1 MLYFDNAATTYPKPE
16 QVYKEMDR
24 LTRECAVNSG
34 RGSYKKAENASAVIN
49 ETRKKVSEF
58 MGAENAEDVIFTS
71 SATEAANRVLRG
83 YGFEENMTV
92 YVSPYEHNAV
102 MRTLEALRKEKKF
115 KIKVLETDEKG
126 YLNLDDIEYQFM
138 CDEPDFVCINLAS
151 NVTGYVLPAERV
163 ADMAKEYGAI
173 VLADAAQ
180 AAGNIEINLKE
191 TNIDILIFA
200 GHKSMYGL
208 FGVGGFITNSRI
220 FDRDKNIT
228 PVIFGGNGEDSLNLE
243 LSERGISR
251 YEVGSPNIAAI
262 GTLKTAID
270 TIEKDLVKN
279 VEKLKVY
286 CMDHPENFYFMDVY
300 SSVSYSEK
308 MFVNVDNSIHN
319 YDIMGGWASKSPL
332 YRKKLKAYQINTM
345 EEGLLSMENVYFVR
359 KKAED
364 MHWLSNY
371 YESHGENIKITLVET
386 IDDVF
391 EIYRIE
397 AANL

>member
-1 MLYFDNAATTYPKPE
+1 MIYFDNAATTYPKPE

-92 YVSPYEHNAV
+92 YVSPYEHNAA

-270 TIEKDLVKN
+270 TIEKDLSGTQERENRLLKYLI
-279 VEKLKVY
+279 EKLEDIDGIHIFQK
-286 CMDHPENFYFMDVY
+286 PETEEEFQNHIPVLSIGFEKY
-300 SSVSYSEK
+300 VSDDAGTILDGE
-308 MFVNVDNSIHN
+308 
-319 YDIMGGWASKSPL
+319 YDIAVRTGYHCAPFVHDVIGSKRYGGTVRISMGQFTTKEDVDELVA
-332 YRKKLKAYQINTM
+332 A
-345 EEGLLSMENVYFVR
+345 VR
-359 KKAED
+359 D
-364 MHWLSNY
+364 M
-371 YESHGENIKITLVET
+371 
-386 IDDVF
+386 
-391 EIYRIE
+391 R
-397 AANL
+397 

>member
-270 TIEKDLVKN
+270 TIEKDLSGTQERENRLLKYLI
-279 VEKLKVY
+279 EKLEDIDGIHIFQK
-286 CMDHPENFYFMDVY
+286 PETEEEFQNHIPVLSIGFEKY
-300 SSVSYSEK
+300 VSDDAGTILDGE
-308 MFVNVDNSIHN
+308 
-319 YDIMGGWASKSPL
+319 YDIAVRTGYHCAPFVHDVIGSKRYGGTVRISMGRFTTKEDVDELVA
-332 YRKKLKAYQINTM
+332 A
-345 EEGLLSMENVYFVR
+345 VR
-359 KKAED
+359 D
-364 MHWLSNY
+364 M
-371 YESHGENIKITLVET
+371 
-386 IDDVF
+386 
-391 EIYRIE
+391 R
-397 AANL
+397 

>member
-220 FDRDKNIT
+220 FDRDKNIA

-270 TIEKDLVKN
+270 TIEKDLSGTQERENRLLKYLI
-279 VEKLKVY
+279 EKLEDIDGIHIFQK
-286 CMDHPENFYFMDVY
+286 PETEEEFQNHIAVLSIGFEKY
-300 SSVSYSEK
+300 VSDDAGTILDGE
-308 MFVNVDNSIHN
+308 
-319 YDIMGGWASKSPL
+319 YDIAVRTGYHCAPLVHDVIGSKRYGGTVRISMGRFTTKEDVDELVA
-332 YRKKLKAYQINTM
+332 A
-345 EEGLLSMENVYFVR
+345 VR
-359 KKAED
+359 D
-364 MHWLSNY
+364 M
-371 YESHGENIKITLVET
+371 
-386 IDDVF
+386 
-391 EIYRIE
+391 R
-397 AANL
+397 

>member
-270 TIEKDLVKN
+270 TIEKDLSGTQERENRLLKYLI
-279 VEKLKVY
+279 EKLEDIDGIYIFQK
-286 CMDHPENFYFMDVY
+286 PETEEEFQNHIAVLSIGFEKY
-300 SSVSYSEK
+300 VSDDAGTILDGE
-308 MFVNVDNSIHN
+308 
-319 YDIMGGWASKSPL
+319 YDIAVRTGYHCAPLVHDVIGSKRYGGTVRISMGRFTTKEDVDELVAAV
-332 YRKKLKAYQINTM
+332 R
-345 EEGLLSMENVYFVR
+345 LSLI
-359 KKAED
+359 
-364 MHWLSNY
+364 H
-371 YESHGENIKITLVET
+371 I
-386 IDDVF
+386 
-391 EIYRIE
+391 
-397 AANL
+397 

>member
-270 TIEKDLVKN
+270 TIEKDLSGTQERENRLLKYLI
-279 VEKLKVY
+279 EKLEDIDGIHIFQK
-286 CMDHPENFYFMDVY
+286 PETEEEFQNHIPVLSIGFEKY
-300 SSVSYSEK
+300 VSDDAGTILDGE
-308 MFVNVDNSIHN
+308 
-319 YDIMGGWASKSPL
+319 YDIAVRTGYHCAPFVHDVIGSKRYGGTVRISMGQFTTKEDVDELVAAVRDMRQDKGGWKD
-332 YRKKLKAYQINTM
+332 
-345 EEGLLSMENVYFVR
+345 E
-359 KKAED
+359 
-364 MHWLSNY
+364 
-371 YESHGENIKITLVET
+371 
-386 IDDVF
+386 
-391 EIYRIE
+391 
-397 AANL
+397 

>member
-200 GHKSMYGL
+200 GHKSMYGI

-220 FDRDKNIT
+220 FDRDKNIA

-270 TIEKDLVKN
+270 TIEKDLSETQERENRLLKYLI
-279 VEKLKVY
+279 EKLE
-286 CMDHPENFYFMDVY
+286 DIDGIHIFQRPETEEEFQNHIAVLSIGFEKY
-300 SSVSYSEK
+300 VSDDAGTILDGE
-308 MFVNVDNSIHN
+308 
-319 YDIMGGWASKSPL
+319 YDIAVRTGYHCAPLVHDVIGSKRYGGTVRISMGRFTTKEDVDELVA
-332 YRKKLKAYQINTM
+332 A
-345 EEGLLSMENVYFVR
+345 VR
-359 KKAED
+359 D
-364 MHWLSNY
+364 M
-371 YESHGENIKITLVET
+371 
-386 IDDVF
+386 
-391 EIYRIE
+391 R
-397 AANL
+397 

>member
-163 ADMAKEYGAI
+163 EDMAKEYGAI
-173 VLADAAQ
+173 VLADAAR

-270 TIEKDLVKN
+270 TIEKDLSGTQERENRLLKYLI
-279 VEKLKVY
+279 EKLEDIDGIHIFQK
-286 CMDHPENFYFMDVY
+286 PETEEEFQNHIPVLSIGFEKY
-300 SSVSYSEK
+300 VSDDAGTILDGE
-308 MFVNVDNSIHN
+308 
-319 YDIMGGWASKSPL
+319 YDIAVRTGYHCAPFVHDVIGSKRYGGTVRISMGRFTTKEDVDELVA
-332 YRKKLKAYQINTM
+332 A
-345 EEGLLSMENVYFVR
+345 VR
-359 KKAED
+359 D
-364 MHWLSNY
+364 M
-371 YESHGENIKITLVET
+371 
-386 IDDVF
+386 
-391 EIYRIE
+391 R
-397 AANL
+397 

>member
-102 MRTLEALRKEKKF
+102 MRTIEALRKEKKF

-251 YEVGSPNIAAI
+251 YEVGSHNIAAI

-270 TIEKDLVKN
+270 TIEKDLSGTQERENRLLKYLI
-279 VEKLKVY
+279 EKLEDIDGIYIFQK
-286 CMDHPENFYFMDVY
+286 PETEEEFQNHIAVLSIGFEKY
-300 SSVSYSEK
+300 VSDDAGTILDGE
-308 MFVNVDNSIHN
+308 
-319 YDIMGGWASKSPL
+319 YDIAVRTGYHCAPLVHDVIGSKRYGGTVRISMGRFTTKEDVDELVA
-332 YRKKLKAYQINTM
+332 A
-345 EEGLLSMENVYFVR
+345 VR
-359 KKAED
+359 D
-364 MHWLSNY
+364 M
-371 YESHGENIKITLVET
+371 
-386 IDDVF
+386 
-391 EIYRIE
+391 R
-397 AANL
+397 

>member
-102 MRTLEALRKEKKF
+102 MRTLEALGKEKKF

-151 NVTGYVLPAERV
+151 NVTGYVLPVERV

-270 TIEKDLVKN
+270 TIEKDLSGTQERENRLLKYLI
-279 VEKLKVY
+279 EKLEDIDGIYIFQK
-286 CMDHPENFYFMDVY
+286 PETEEEFQNHIAVLSIGFEKY
-300 SSVSYSEK
+300 VSDDAGTILDGE
-308 MFVNVDNSIHN
+308 
-319 YDIMGGWASKSPL
+319 YDIAVRTGYHCAPLVHDVIGSKRYGGTVRISMGRFTTKEDVDELVA
-332 YRKKLKAYQINTM
+332 A
-345 EEGLLSMENVYFVR
+345 VR
-359 KKAED
+359 D
-364 MHWLSNY
+364 M
-371 YESHGENIKITLVET
+371 
-386 IDDVF
+386 
-391 EIYRIE
+391 R
-397 AANL
+397 

>member
-270 TIEKDLVKN
+270 TIEKDLSGTQERENRLLKYLI
-279 VEKLKVY
+279 EKLEDIDGIYIFQK
-286 CMDHPENFYFMDVY
+286 PETEEEFQNHIAVLSIGFEKY
-300 SSVSYSEK
+300 VSDDAGTILDGE
-308 MFVNVDNSIHN
+308 
-319 YDIMGGWASKSPL
+319 YDIAVRTGYHCAPLVHYVIGSKRYGGTVRISMGRFTTKEDVDELVA
-332 YRKKLKAYQINTM
+332 A
-345 EEGLLSMENVYFVR
+345 VR
-359 KKAED
+359 D
-364 MHWLSNY
+364 M
-371 YESHGENIKITLVET
+371 
-386 IDDVF
+386 
-391 EIYRIE
+391 R
-397 AANL
+397 

>member
-163 ADMAKEYGAI
+163 VDMAKEYGAI

-220 FDRDKNIT
+220 FDRDKNIA

-270 TIEKDLVKN
+270 TIEKDLSETQERENRLLKYLI
-279 VEKLKVY
+279 EKLEDIDGIHIFQKPETEEEFQ
-286 CMDHPENFYFMDVY
+286 DHIAVLSIGFEKY
-300 SSVSYSEK
+300 VSDDAGTILDGE
-308 MFVNVDNSIHN
+308 
-319 YDIMGGWASKSPL
+319 YDIAVRTGYHCAPLVHDVIGSKRYGGTVRISMGRFTTKEDVDELVA
-332 YRKKLKAYQINTM
+332 A
-345 EEGLLSMENVYFVR
+345 VR
-359 KKAED
+359 D
-364 MHWLSNY
+364 M
-371 YESHGENIKITLVET
+371 
-386 IDDVF
+386 
-391 EIYRIE
+391 R
-397 AANL
+397 

>member
-270 TIEKDLVKN
+270 TIEKDLSETQERENRLLKYLI
-279 VEKLKVY
+279 EKLEDIDGIHIFQK
-286 CMDHPENFYFMDVY
+286 PETEEEFQNHIPVLSIGFEKY
-300 SSVSYSEK
+300 VSDDAGTILDGE
-308 MFVNVDNSIHN
+308 
-319 YDIMGGWASKSPL
+319 YDIAVRTGYHCAPFVHDVIGSKRYGGTVRISMGQFTTKEDVDELVA
-332 YRKKLKAYQINTM
+332 A
-345 EEGLLSMENVYFVR
+345 VR
-359 KKAED
+359 D
-364 MHWLSNY
+364 M
-371 YESHGENIKITLVET
+371 
-386 IDDVF
+386 
-391 EIYRIE
+391 R
-397 AANL
+397 

>member
-126 YLNLDDIEYQFM
+126 YLNLDDIEYLFM

-163 ADMAKEYGAI
+163 EDMAKEYGAI

-270 TIEKDLVKN
+270 TIEKDLSGTQERENRLLKYLI
-279 VEKLKVY
+279 EKLEDIDGIHIFQK
-286 CMDHPENFYFMDVY
+286 PETEEEFQNHIPVLSIGFEKY
-300 SSVSYSEK
+300 VSDDAGTILDGE
-308 MFVNVDNSIHN
+308 
-319 YDIMGGWASKSPL
+319 YDIAVRTGYHCAPFVHDVIGSKRYGGTVRISMGRFTTKEDVDELVA
-332 YRKKLKAYQINTM
+332 A
-345 EEGLLSMENVYFVR
+345 VR
-359 KKAED
+359 D
-364 MHWLSNY
+364 M
-371 YESHGENIKITLVET
+371 
-386 IDDVF
+386 
-391 EIYRIE
+391 R
-397 AANL
+397 

>member
-163 ADMAKEYGAI
+163 ADIAKEYGAI

-270 TIEKDLVKN
+270 TIEKDLSGTQERENRLLKYLI
-279 VEKLKVY
+279 EKLEDIDGIHIFQK
-286 CMDHPENFYFMDVY
+286 PETEEEFQNHIPVLSIGFEKY
-300 SSVSYSEK
+300 VSDDAGTILDGE
-308 MFVNVDNSIHN
+308 
-319 YDIMGGWASKSPL
+319 YDIAVRTGYHCAPFVHDVIGSKRYGGTVRISMGRFTTKEDVDELVA
-332 YRKKLKAYQINTM
+332 A
-345 EEGLLSMENVYFVR
+345 VR
-359 KKAED
+359 D
-364 MHWLSNY
+364 M
-371 YESHGENIKITLVET
+371 
-386 IDDVF
+386 
-391 EIYRIE
+391 R
-397 AANL
+397 

>member
-163 ADMAKEYGAI
+163 EDMAKEYGAI

-270 TIEKDLVKN
+270 TIEKDLSGTQERENRLLKYLI
-279 VEKLKVY
+279 EKLEDIDGIHIFQK
-286 CMDHPENFYFMDVY
+286 PETEEEFQNHIPVLSIGFEKY
-300 SSVSYSEK
+300 VSDDAGTILDGE
-308 MFVNVDNSIHN
+308 
-319 YDIMGGWASKSPL
+319 YDIAVRTGYHCAPLVHDVIGSKRYGGTVRISMGRFTTKEDVDELVA
-332 YRKKLKAYQINTM
+332 A
-345 EEGLLSMENVYFVR
+345 VR
-359 KKAED
+359 D
-364 MHWLSNY
+364 M
-371 YESHGENIKITLVET
+371 
-386 IDDVF
+386 
-391 EIYRIE
+391 R
-397 AANL
+397 